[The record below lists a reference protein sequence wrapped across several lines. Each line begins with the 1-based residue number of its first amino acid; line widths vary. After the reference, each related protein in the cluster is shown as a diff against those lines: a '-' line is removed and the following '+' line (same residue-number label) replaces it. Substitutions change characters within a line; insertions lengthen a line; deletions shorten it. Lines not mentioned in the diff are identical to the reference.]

1 MTLGARVSKKRHA
14 RACVR
19 GWRRNTV
26 DAICVGG
33 GDRRVHASHDSKRV
47 NRRKQSDSRRV
58 RSDVTSDVTSDVKS
72 VVERRGGRCGRCEAD
87 TELLL
92 HRFVVCDTGQQQSAR
107 LIDGRPFSHC
117 YRLVLR

>member
-33 GDRRVHASHDSKRV
+33 GDRRVHASHDSRRV

-58 RSDVTSDVTSDVKS
+58 RSDVTSDVMSDVRIVKS
-72 VVERRGGRCGRCEAD
+72 VVERTGGRCGRCEAD
-87 TELLL
+87 TELL
-92 HRFVVCDTGQQQSAR
+92 HRFVVLCDAGQQQSA
-107 LIDGRPFSHC
+107 D
-117 YRLVLR
+117 